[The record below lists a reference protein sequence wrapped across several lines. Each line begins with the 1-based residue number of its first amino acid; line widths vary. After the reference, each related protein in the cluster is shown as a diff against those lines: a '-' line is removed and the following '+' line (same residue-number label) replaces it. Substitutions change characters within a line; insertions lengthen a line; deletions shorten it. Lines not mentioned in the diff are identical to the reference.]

1 MEQGMVGNTG
11 VGHELR
17 QEVLSTQVMAV
28 GQQAFLKKMQPRH
41 SRHTSTKPPDSMEPE
56 LTNKIIKPAFQL
68 LIITLQNLPVHFK
81 YNLL

>member
-1 MEQGMVGNTG
+1 MVGNTG

-56 LTNKIIKPAFQL
+56 SVSYTHLT
-68 LIITLQNLPVHFK
+68 LPTNHRV
-81 YNLL
+81 